1 MRKSKVIVLSTLTV
15 FIFLLYWVGSAG
27 LANISY
33 LRAYHYLDR
42 WHNEGKESTPNEIQ
56 DALKYIQRAN
66 ALHPNHPHYLNT
78 YASILLWESDRLMD
92 VQEQEQEQK
101 AGYQA
106 VLNLYERSAKLRPL
120 WPNTWSAMAMVKW
133 RLNEFD
139 EKMQHYV
146 ERADV
151 LGPFSPKV
159 HEDLVRIGFALRR
172 RDPFTQYDFFKRH
185 LLRGLNDSKS
195 RDSILEQVKIHNAS
209 IITCRWLSQA
219 EQSSPHGLLCP
230 Q

>member
-1 MRKSKVIVLSTLTV
+1 MRRSKVITLCTLTV
-15 FIFLLYWVGSAG
+15 FVFLLYWVSSAG

-42 WHNEGKESTPNEIQ
+42 WHNEGKQSTPDEIQ

-78 YASILLWESDRLMD
+78 YASVLLWESDSLTNA
-92 VQEQEQEQK
+92 QEQK

-106 VLNLYERSAKLRPL
+106 VLDLYERSAKLRPL
-120 WPNTWSAMAMVKW
+120 WPNTWSAMVMVKW

-139 EKMQHYV
+139 EQMQHYV

-159 HEDLVRIGFALRR
+159 HEDLVQIGFALRQ

-185 LLRGLNDSKS
+185 LLRGLKDGKS
-195 RDSILEQVKIHNAS
+195 RGSILEQVKIHNAS

-219 EQSSPHGLLCP
+219 EQLPPRGLLCP